1 MFDVGFA
8 ELFLLALIGL
18 LVLGPERLP
27 KAARTL
33 GGLVRKARTSWYAL
47 RRSIES
53 ELAAADVAEP
63 LKAAGQELKSAGRE
77 IKNVAKRLDEIH
89 KGPAGQSE
97 PASPPKPAEPA
108 PAETRSP
115 EGESPP

>member
-27 KAARTL
+27 RVARTL
-33 GGLVRKARTSWYAL
+33 GAMVRKARTSWFAL

-53 ELAAADVAEP
+53 ELAAADLTEP
-63 LKAAGQELKSAGRE
+63 LKSAGKEFEQVARD
-77 IKNVAKRLDEIH
+77 IKEFGEGTVDSDQPPQA
-89 KGPAGQSE
+89 SE
-97 PASPPKPAEPA
+97 DDPE
-108 PAETRSP
+108 RSD
-115 EGESPP
+115 G

>member
-27 KAARTL
+27 RVARTL
-33 GGLVRKARTSWYAL
+33 GALVRKARTSWFAL

-53 ELAAADVAEP
+53 ELAAADLTEP
-63 LKAAGQELKSAGRE
+63 LKSAGKEFEQVARD
-77 IKNVAKRLDEIH
+77 IKEFGDGSVGPERPPEPPGDE
-89 KGPAGQSE
+89 PE
-97 PASPPKPAEPA
+97 
-108 PAETRSP
+108 RSDD
-115 EGESPP
+115 

>member
-1 MFDVGFA
+1 MTRLLDRRAPMFDVGFA

-33 GGLVRKARTSWYAL
+33 GALVRKARTSWFAL

-53 ELAAADVAEP
+53 ELQAADLTEP
-63 LKAAGQELKSAGRE
+63 VKSVGQDLKDLSR
-77 IKNVAKRLDEIH
+77 RLDEVH
-89 KGPAGQSE
+89 RGNGAPNRSDADDPAAAE
-97 PASPPKPAEPA
+97 DDPAA
-108 PAETRSP
+108 
-115 EGESPP
+115 GENRE